1 MGRRLL
7 ISCMSMTICSIGNTI
22 QAVVE
27 MFSKYWIF
35 TTAYCIL
42 IYD

>member
-1 MGRRLL
+1 MERRLL
-7 ISCMSMTICSIGNTI
+7 TSCMSMIRCNVRII

>member
-1 MGRRLL
+1 MW
-7 ISCMSMTICSIGNTI
+7 GNIVI